1 MSPENQKIIETSV
14 KNILKAVGDDP
25 NREGLQETPA
35 RVARMYAEVFSS
47 LETDKF
53 TDSKIFQTTDLVNGE
68 DVIVKD
74 IPFYSMCE
82 HHLLP
87 FFGTVTV
94 GYEPQ
99 DGKIIG
105 LSKIPRLV
113 DYVAKKPNVQENITS
128 EIGTTLNEILAPQGV
143 AVIVTARHMCV
154 EKRGVSKTNS
164 KTTTTLY
171 SGVFKDKDKKL
182 EFLQELKFN

>member
-1 MSPENQKIIETSV
+1 MSPENKQIIEDSV

-25 NREGLQETPA
+25 NREGLIETPA

-47 LETDKF
+47 LDQKEF
-53 TDSKIFQTTDLVNGE
+53 TDSKVFHTTDLVNGE
-68 DVIVKD
+68 NVIVKD

-94 GYEPQ
+94 GYEPK

-113 DYVAKKPNVQENITS
+113 DFVARKPSVQENITS
-128 EIGTTLNEILAPQGV
+128 QIGTKLNELLSPQGV

-154 EKRGVSKTNS
+154 EMRGVQKTNS
-164 KTTTTLY
+164 QTTTTFY
-171 SGVFKDKDKKL
+171 SGVFRDKDKKM
-182 EFLQELKFN
+182 EFLQEVKYN